1 MLTLQPE
8 IAQAMVYGD
17 RRPYLVALAGS
28 RGRISPTSPDLQQR
42 LSKAVDRVNAD
53 LSVIEKVRRFIVAD
67 EAFTI
72 DNEQLTPSL
81 KIRRHVIKKVYGE
94 RLDALYGK

>member
-1 MLTLQPE
+1 LLVPE
-8 IAQAMVYGD
+8 AD
-17 RRPYLVALAGS
+17 HAG
-28 RGRISPTSPDLQQR
+28 RPDLQQR
-42 LSKAVDRVNAD
+42 LSKAVDKVNAD
-53 LSVIEKVRRFIVAD
+53 LSVVEKVRRFIVAD
-67 EAFTI
+67 EAFTT